1 MIAND
6 CLQAVIECLND
17 CKCGLYA
24 SNILL
29 NASEFPESS
38 SCLHAAAIAAV
49 FRALRDC
56 DVTWKPQICIALAR
70 MLRWPVPVGSGAA
83 ISAIA
88 RLVIQHY
95 SLEESMESGDDL
107 GATPQSAA
115 LLTALLPVSANAAGK
130 GSRRPCRILFDFYV
144 CFR

>member
-17 CKCGLYA
+17 CRCGLYA

-38 SCLHAAAIAAV
+38 SCLHAVAIASI

-56 DVTWKPQICIALAR
+56 DVTWKPQICLALAR
-70 MLRWPVPVGSGAA
+70 MLRWPVPVGS
-83 ISAIA
+83 SAVVSSIA
-88 RLVIQHY
+88 RLLVQHY
-95 SLEESMESGDDL
+95 SDETALQEGEER

-115 LLTALLPVSANAAGK
+115 LLTALLPVSVNAAGK
-130 GSRRPCRILFDFYV
+130 SKSI
-144 CFR
+144 